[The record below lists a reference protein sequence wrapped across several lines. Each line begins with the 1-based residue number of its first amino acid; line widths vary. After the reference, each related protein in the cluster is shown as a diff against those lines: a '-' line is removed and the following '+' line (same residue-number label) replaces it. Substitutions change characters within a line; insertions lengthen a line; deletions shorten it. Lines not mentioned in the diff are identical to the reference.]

1 MKKYYSEKKPTK
13 LSWPMGAK
21 SDKSIFYSK
30 RKKTTKLS
38 YPMSAKYDTQLP
50 GFIYN
55 KISIFLDCLKNFS
68 S

>member
-38 YPMSAKYDTQLP
+38 YPMSAKYDT
-50 GFIYN
+50 
-55 KISIFLDCLKNFS
+55 
-68 S
+68 